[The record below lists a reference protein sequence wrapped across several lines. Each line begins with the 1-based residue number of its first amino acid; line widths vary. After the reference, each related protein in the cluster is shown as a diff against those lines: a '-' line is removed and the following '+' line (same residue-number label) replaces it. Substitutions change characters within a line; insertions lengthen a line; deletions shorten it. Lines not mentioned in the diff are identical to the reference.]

1 MEIKEIE
8 ILISD
13 FEESADQVNEDL
25 CEVQK
30 IIKERKIPSNQSV
43 TKITEGMAE
52 LKSKFSFIKQRTEE
66 LMGEPISDVENLA
79 ATDFVTIL
87 SEYEKNKLESKLLW
101 AENTMK
107 AFVSVTSDIEGYIQA
122 LKPSQE
128 EASNNLKAYSEE
140 KIDGEA
146 LIEAVKYPSLFM
158 RAIELDDIY
167 SEEGLNLTD
176 EIGDVFPKR
185 VMAGIAARKYFV
197 SNATDE
203 VDITVDDRANDSAKR
218 VEQEPKP
225 EAENAL
231 ETEKIDHVVF
241 ESSEAEAPV
250 DNAVLEEIETDE
262 NEFIIARNNPSMSS
276 ASASSLK
283 KELKNI
289 PNATGFIIPIFTHMG
304 ILSEKQIYQTGICMD
319 IIDEEKSDAKEGLQ
333 FILNNMESK
342 GLIGAFE
349 IDGGEVLY
357 SLSKYVQETLQKKET
372 IRSGKDMHW
381 RISFG
386 SYDFKTEKKM
396 PKEKILLAYRSN
408 TELLKYLTAMRKIVD
423 IQTYK
428 KITSGIK
435 WNDDHYLVKI
445 PDGSELLVGTLLVDK
460 SELGNITEESVL
472 LCSEIP
478 SGNIDKGSYKHIY
491 YLIDGEL
498 KDVLNSE
505 AVNEAENDDITS
517 VEENDDNFLEEVSNE
532 DAEEVEEST
541 TEVESLE
548 EEIAALMNVH
558 TAMSDSELCDYA
570 LDLLNKE
577 GEEQFRKEMVA
588 DATALAKAASLEEGF
603 TKSQSLYRKLLLGT
617 GLPLDEKDY
626 SYNEFSSAFE
636 NDDPNVITLSA
647 LMNALLTPGVA
658 YDYALR
664 STSERY
670 LRDYDTLFPGC
681 EKAKDLLN
689 QLNRIWGVSP
699 NGFSASVMARL
710 GDDKESQKFLS
721 EIGNQA
727 KELMQVPLVKTRMKT
742 LPVMYNLSFG
752 NNSDLYMC
760 MSIISENATS
770 DAEIVKGVLEEF
782 CDIVDGEYNISK
794 TKLDAKLDEVWTE
807 ANPGN
812 YFQLDYDARPQALK
826 HFIHRLTVIKSWIEH
841 IGNSGTKLVDISKL
855 KKLRDEIIS
864 ACDRVIEDIDEVSV
878 EYKNV
883 LFYAAARIR
892 DYLNGESY
900 NLYESMAFT
909 GVVSLDS
916 NGLPIIDEDLA
927 GISYCQPWRA
937 VIKHIEAPRE
947 DVEKVLEKISDKDS
961 LLFDNLNQLFWIG
974 KITGRSGEDFEVGE
988 KKKKDAFDAAE
999 SRTTHFRE
1007 RLELAYTYDQINENL
1022 KETLATIM
1030 ELQKDKYYQL
1040 MDFGCWRQFLEGLER
1055 QIIESAIKGKKD
1067 LQDKINSRLAKDP
1080 ESPILLEAQRLLE
1093 RDNNLAVT
1101 EEYLNRYDAGEKEV
1115 TMDMEYYY
1123 SPREDFSKFLSD
1135 DVYGPL
1141 LAFGKDRSNQ
1151 ALKYCGW
1158 SYVSGRIPADWTT
1171 RLREDSKALIE
1182 CWPVGKGSYDTSK
1195 IKRLTRGLG
1204 LPVNNVEVLRNK
1216 KEDTYKLTLDPIPR
1230 GLADYQHPISDFGTR
1245 MKSSMNV
1252 IVLYGS
1258 HTPAQI
1264 VETVSR
1270 ADNKGFSIVLLDRAI
1285 EKVTRRQIGEL
1296 SHQKSGQNP
1305 FLLIDWVLFLHL
1317 AMQDDSRRLPIL
1329 LSCTLPYTIY
1339 QPFVRDMGPTADEMF
1354 CGRTRELNTIM
1365 DPNGA
1370 SVVYGGRQLGKTAL
1384 LERAESRCHN
1394 PEKKEYAVFCTIYD
1408 KKTEQEVTTHIIEEI
1423 NKKTSLK
1430 LQAVGTLKE
1439 FCQQIEKKFN
1449 SKEIAAFWLLL
1460 DECDDFFA
1468 AIAKDSYRQIQDMVN
1483 LKRNTKNAFKFVF
1496 AGLHN
1501 VCRAKNSTEKNGVF
1515 GQLGEP
1521 LCIKPLAPTDA
1532 LQLLARPL
1540 SYMGFQIDPYPH
1552 LKTILTKTNYY
1563 PGILQFFGY
1572 KLLETLT
1579 DQYSKYYSAANG
1591 NPPFTLKDEQLGAVL
1606 SSADLNNSIK
1616 AKFRWSLELDQRY
1629 FMIARCI
1636 TMLYYFEESER
1647 VGNWKGFSVEQI
1659 MSMAANYSIHCLDN
1673 MSRSEYVNLLDEM
1686 EQMGIL
1692 SKTQQEAY
1700 RLRRSSFIG
1709 IIGADMDSLDRDIEE
1724 NNREEVAG

>member
-30 IIKERKIPSNQSV
+30 IIKERKIPSDQSV

-107 AFVSVTSDIEGYIQA
+107 AFVLVTSDIEGYIQA

-128 EASNNLKAYSEE
+128 EASNNLKAYSEK

-185 VMAGIAARKYFV
+185 VMAGIAARKYYV
-197 SNATDE
+197 PDDAALE
-203 VDITVDDRANDSAKR
+203 DIVAEEAAANDSEENA
-218 VEQEPKP
+218 ESEPKS
-225 EAENAL
+225 EVEDES
-231 ETEKIDHVVF
+231 ETEYSD
-241 ESSEAEAPV
+241 EAIEELLTCDTQEEAKV
-250 DNAVLEEIETDE
+250 SDDNLPEDGLVA
-262 NEFIIARNNPSMSS
+262 ARNNPSMGSP
-276 ASASSLK
+276 SASSLK
-283 KELKNI
+283 KELKKFGNGI
-289 PNATGFIIPIFTHMG
+289 GFIIPLLTNLG
-304 ILSEKQIYQTGICMD
+304 ALSEKQIYHAGVCMD
-319 IIDEEKSDAKEGLQ
+319 IIDDEGNAAKEGLPSMLA
-333 FILNNMESK
+333 IMESK
-342 GLIGAFE
+342 GLIAAFDLG
-349 IDGGEVLY
+349 DGEALL
-357 SLSKYVQETLQKKET
+357 SLSRYVQETLKKES
-372 IRSGKDMHW
+372 IRNGKDMQW
-381 RISFG
+381 KMSFG
-386 SYDFKTEKKM
+386 DYDFKTEKSM
-396 PKEKILLAYRSN
+396 PKSKLEHAYQSN
-408 TELLKYLTAMRKIVD
+408 TKLLLYLDGVRKKVD
-423 IQTYK
+423 SQTYK
-428 KITSGIK
+428 KIIQAIK
-435 WNDDHYLVKI
+435 WDGEHYSIKI
-445 PDGSELLVGTLLVDK
+445 PDDTELIDGQLIIDEA
-460 SELGNITEESVL
+460 ELAQISTESVL
-472 LCSEIP
+472 LCSEI
-478 SGNIDKGSYKHIY
+478 SSDILKNDSIKHVFCMY
-491 YLIDGEL
+491 DGEL
-498 KDVLNSE
+498 KDVLRPEALKGEMADADETVDGGSDTEKTAAEAEKDSYGAGSE
-505 AVNEAENDDITS
+505 ADT
-517 VEENDDNFLEEVSNE
+517 
-532 DAEEVEEST
+532 
-541 TEVESLE
+541 ESLE

-558 TAMSDSELCDYA
+558 SDMSDSELCDYA
-570 LDLLNKE
+570 LQLLNRD
-577 GEEQFRKEMVA
+577 GDTQFRKEMAA
-588 DATALAKAASLEEGF
+588 DATALAKAASMEEDFGES
-603 TKSQSLYRKLLLGT
+603 KSLYRKLLLGT

-626 SYNEFSSAFE
+626 SYTEFSSVFE
-636 NDDPNVITLSA
+636 IDTPDVITLSA
-647 LMNALLTPGVA
+647 LINALLTPGVA
-658 YDYALR
+658 YDHALH
-664 STSERY
+664 STSEMY
-670 LRDYDTLFPGC
+670 LRDYDALFAGC
-681 EKAKDLLN
+681 DRAKDLLN
-689 QLNRIWGVSP
+689 QVNRIWSVSP
-699 NGFSASVMARL
+699 NGFSASVMAKL

-721 EIGNQA
+721 EIGQQA
-727 KELMQVPLVKTRMKT
+727 KELMLVPLVKTRMKT

-760 MSIISENATS
+760 MSIISENNTA
-770 DAEIVKGVLEEF
+770 DAEIVKDVLEEY
-782 CDIVDGEYNISK
+782 CDIIDGEYNISK
-794 TKLDAKLDEVWTE
+794 TKLDVKLDEVWTE

-826 HFIHRLTVIKSWIEH
+826 HFIHRLTIMKSWIEH
-841 IGNSGTKLVDISKL
+841 IGNSGTKSVDISKL
-855 KKLRDEIIS
+855 KTLREEIINACEKTIEGIDEIKT
-864 ACDRVIEDIDEVSV
+864 D
-878 EYKNV
+878 YKNV
-883 LFYAAARIR
+883 LFLAASRIK

-900 NLYESMAFT
+900 NPFEGMAFT
-909 GVVSLDS
+909 GVVSLDE
-916 NGLPIIDEDLA
+916 NGLPIIDEDNA

-937 VIKHIEAPRE
+937 IIKHIETPRE
-947 DVEKVLEKISDKDS
+947 TVDKVVEDILDRNS
-961 LLFDNLNQLFWIG
+961 LLFDNLNQLYWLG
-974 KITGRSGEDFEVGE
+974 KVAGKSGEDFEVGE
-988 KKKKDAFDAAE
+988 QRRKKAFDAAE
-999 SRTTHFRE
+999 AKTKQFRE

-1022 KETLATIM
+1022 KETLASIM
-1030 ELQKDKYYQL
+1030 EQQKDKYYKL
-1040 MDFGCWRQFLEGLER
+1040 MDYGCWRQFLQGLER
-1055 QIIESAIKGKKD
+1055 QIFESAIKGKKD
-1067 LQDKINSRLAKDP
+1067 LQDKISSRLSKDP
-1080 ESPILLEAQRLLE
+1080 NSTILKEAQKLLEK
-1093 RDNNLAVT
+1093 DNNLAVT
-1101 EEYLNRYDAGEKEV
+1101 EEYLNRYDAGEREV
-1115 TMDMEYYY
+1115 TLDMEFYY
-1123 SPREDFSKFLSD
+1123 SPREDFSYFLSNE
-1135 DVYGPL
+1135 VYEPL
-1141 LAFGKDRSNQ
+1141 LAFGKDKANQ
-1151 ALKYCGW
+1151 ALKSCGW
-1158 SYVSGRIPADWTT
+1158 GFVSGRIPADWTN
-1171 RLREDSKALIE
+1171 RLKDDSKALID
-1182 CWPVGKGSYDTSK
+1182 CWPARKGVYDTAK
-1195 IKRLTRGLG
+1195 IKRLIRGLG
-1204 LPVNNVEVLRNK
+1204 LPVNDVEALRGE
-1216 KEDTYKLTLDPIPR
+1216 KEDTFRLSLEPIPR

-1252 IVLYGS
+1252 IVLYGN

-1270 ADNKGFSIVLLDRAI
+1270 ADNKGFSIVLIDRAI

-1329 LSCTLPYTIY
+1329 LACTLPYTIY

-1384 LERAESRCHN
+1384 LERTESRCHN

-1439 FCQQIEKKFN
+1439 FCQQIEKRFN

-1659 MSMAANYSIHCLDN
+1659 MSMAANYNIHCLEN